1 MVSQAKWAMGTLL
14 KRAGTAVAELNNVG
28 GVKLKAD
35 TIEVTSHDSVGSY
48 KEFVQ
53 GMKDAGEVQIEGNFI
68 PGDTNGQIQMLTDFG
83 AGTTSAY
90 TIDFPAAMAAQWSFN
105 AVITGW
111 ETLDAKTTD
120 KAGFRATLKITGQ
133 PTLNI
138 TLSAGLTTPFF
149 TMSTGTIIPTAS
161 GSVYYYVV
169 EVVTGTT
176 GVTVTPTAT
185 AGVITVTKVSDMTS
199 QVVASGNPSST
210 ITLGVAGSVT
220 TLWVDVKETNKVGKR
235 YIIDVARA

>member
-1 MVSQAKWAMGTLL
+1 MVSQAKSAFGTLL
-14 KRAGTAVAELNNVG
+14 KRAGTAVAEINSVG

-35 TIEVTSHDSVGSY
+35 TIDVTSHDSASGY
-48 KEFVQ
+48 KEFVL
-53 GMKDAGEVQIEGNFI
+53 GLKDAGEVQIEGNFI
-68 PGDTNGQIQMLTDFG
+68 PGDTNGQIQMMTDF
-83 AGTTSAY
+83 ANNTLSAY

-111 ETLDAKTTD
+111 ETLDAKTSE
-120 KAGFRATLKITGQ
+120 KAGFRATLKISGV
-133 PTLNI
+133 PSMNI

-176 GVTVTPTAT
+176 SVTVTPTAT
-185 AGVITVTKVSDMTS
+185 AGVITVTKVIDMTS
-199 QVVASGNPSST
+199 QVVASGNPTSA
-210 ITLGVAGSVT
+210 ITLGAAGSVT